1 VATRDLVPLMA
12 RRKARRKPKAMATM
26 GEPQA
31 MEPLIS
37 MFQGLDDPRV
47 ERTKSYP
54 LEEILFLV
62 LSAVVSG
69 VNFLTEV
76 EEFGNAKL
84 DWFRTI
90 LPYENGIPS
99 HDTIG
104 RVLGMLD
111 PDALEAMFAAWMASA
126 ARRVKG
132 VVAIDGKTL
141 RRAIARGEDR
151 AFVHMVSAF
160 ASANSLVL
168 GQVKTGEKSNEIT
181 AIPRLLQLLHLEGAI
196 VTIDAEGCQ
205 EAIANEIHERG
216 GYFVLAVKSNQ
227 PTLFEDIAIAFHDV
241 DIAGKQE
248 FASQFETEEVGHGRG
263 EYRCCQTLPA
273 DDALTHKEKWKHV
286 RTMIRVTSERRGV
299 GEPTTNERVFVSS
312 IEGLDAQAALSL
324 TRNHWSIENNLH
336 WVLDVSFREDE
347 CRVYAANAAE
357 NLVVVRHIA
366 LNLLR
371 SVDGLRGGIASKRK
385 QAGWSDDVRARVLCA
400 SPE

>member
-1 VATRDLVPLMA
+1 
-12 RRKARRKPKAMATM
+12 M
-26 GEPQA
+26 GEPQP

-37 MFQGLDDPRV
+37 MFRSLEDPRV
-47 ERTKSYP
+47 DRTKDYP

-69 VNFLTEV
+69 VNFLTEI
-76 EEFGNAKL
+76 EKFGSAKL
-84 DWFRTI
+84 EWFRTI

-111 PDALEAMFAAWMASA
+111 PDALETMFASWTASIA
-126 ARRVKG
+126 ECIEG
-132 VVAIDGKTL
+132 VVAVDGKTL

-168 GQVKTGEKSNEIT
+168 GQVKTAEKSNEIT
-181 AIPRLLQLLHLEGAI
+181 AIPRLLELLHLEGAI

-205 EAIANEIHERG
+205 EAIAIEIHERG
-216 GYFVLAVKSNQ
+216 GDFVLAVKGNQ
-227 PTLFEDIAIAFHDV
+227 PTLFEDIAIAFHEV

-263 EYRCCQTLPA
+263 EYRCCQTL
-273 DDALTHKEKWKHV
+273 DVGDALTHKEKWKHV
-286 RTMIRVTSERRGV
+286 RTLIRVTSERRGV

-312 IEGLDAQAALSL
+312 IEGLDAQRALSL
-324 TRNHWSIENNLH
+324 TRAHWSIENKLH
-336 WVLDVSFREDE
+336 WNLDVSFREDE

-357 NLVVVRHIA
+357 NLVVIRHIA

-371 SVDGLRGGIASKRK
+371 SVQGLSGGIASKRN
-385 QAGWSDDVRARVLCA
+385 QAAWTDDVRARVLCA
-400 SPE
+400 SPK

>member
-1 VATRDLVPLMA
+1 
-12 RRKARRKPKAMATM
+12 M
-26 GEPQA
+26 GEPQP

-37 MFQGLDDPRV
+37 MFQGLEDPRV
-47 ERTKSYP
+47 DRTKDYP

-76 EEFGNAKL
+76 EKFGNAKL
-84 DWFRTI
+84 EWFRTI
-90 LPYENGIPS
+90 VPYKNGIPS

-111 PDALEAMFAAWMASA
+111 PDALEAMFASWMASIA
-126 ARRVKG
+126 ESIEG
-132 VVAIDGKTL
+132 VVAVDGKTL

-181 AIPRLLQLLHLEGAI
+181 AIPRLLELLHLEGAI

-205 EAIANEIHERG
+205 EAIANKIHERG
-216 GYFVLAVKSNQ
+216 GDFVLAVKSNQ
-227 PTLFEDIAIAFHDV
+227 PTLFEDIAVAFHEV

-248 FASQFETEEVGHGRG
+248 FDSQFETEEVGHGRG
-263 EYRCCQTLPA
+263 EYRRCETLAA

-286 RTMIRVTSERRGV
+286 RTLIRVTSERRGV

-312 IEGLDAQAALSL
+312 VEALDAERALAL
-324 TRNHWSIENNLH
+324 TRAHWSIENRLH
-336 WVLDVSFREDE
+336 WNLDVSFREDE

-371 SVDGLRGGIASKRK
+371 SVQGLSGGIASKRN
-385 QAGWSDDVRARVLCA
+385 QAAWTDSVRERVLCA
-400 SPE
+400 PLDKMR

>member
-1 VATRDLVPLMA
+1 
-12 RRKARRKPKAMATM
+12 MATM

-37 MFQGLDDPRV
+37 MFQSLEDPRV
-47 ERTKSYP
+47 DRTKDYS

-111 PDALEAMFAAWMASA
+111 PDALEEMFAAWMASA

-141 RRAIARGEDR
+141 RRAIARGKDR

-181 AIPRLLQLLHLEGAI
+181 AIPRLLALLHLEGAI

-216 GYFVLAVKSNQ
+216 GDFVLAVKSNQ
-227 PTLFEDIAIAFHDV
+227 PTLFEDIAIAFHEV

-248 FASQFETEEVGHGRG
+248 FASQFETEEVAHGRG
-263 EYRCCQTLPA
+263 EYRCCQTLA
-273 DDALTHKEKWKHV
+273 AKDSLTHKEKWKHV
-286 RTMIRVTSERRGV
+286 RTLIRVISERRGV
-299 GEPTTNERVFVSS
+299 GEPTTNERVFMTS
-312 IEGLDAQAALSL
+312 IDGLDAQTALSL
-324 TRNHWSIENNLH
+324 TRAHWSIENNLH

-371 SVDGLRGGIASKRK
+371 SVNGLRGGIASKRK

>member
-1 VATRDLVPLMA
+1 
-12 RRKARRKPKAMATM
+12 M

-31 MEPLIS
+31 VEPLIS
-37 MFQGLDDPRV
+37 MFQSLEDPRV
-47 ERTKSYP
+47 DRTKDYP

-76 EEFGNAKL
+76 EKFGNAKL
-84 DWFRTI
+84 EWFRTI

-111 PDALEAMFAAWMASA
+111 PDALETMFASWMASIA
-126 ARRVKG
+126 GSIEG
-132 VVAIDGKTL
+132 VVAVDGKTL

-181 AIPRLLQLLHLEGAI
+181 AIPRLLALLHLEGAI

-205 EAIANEIHERG
+205 EAIANKIHERG
-216 GYFVLAVKSNQ
+216 GDFVLTVKSNQ
-227 PTLFEDIAIAFHDV
+227 PTLLEDIAIAFHEV
-241 DIAGKQE
+241 DIAGKQA

-263 EYRCCQTLPA
+263 EYRCCQTLA
-273 DDALTHKEKWKHV
+273 AADALTHKEKWKHV
-286 RTMIRVTSERRGV
+286 RTLIRVTSERRGV

-312 IEGLDAQAALSL
+312 IEKLDAERALAL
-324 TRNHWSIENNLH
+324 TRAHWSIENKLH
-336 WVLDVSFREDE
+336 WNLDVSFREDE

-357 NLVVVRHIA
+357 NLVVIRHIA

-371 SVDGLRGGIASKRK
+371 SVQGLSGGIASKRK